1 MCIKRLT
8 IVAHEDVIKDILMDL
23 DLDQGD
29 TEVLYNVI
37 DASPEEGGLKMS
49 FFFNIP
55 GCDGDCC
62 RSNSGKVKKIPLPN
76 AGNAHLC
83 YDCFVAYSET
93 MLEAIWEGFPD
104 VDESSDL

>member
-49 FFFNIP
+49 
-55 GCDGDCC
+55 
-62 RSNSGKVKKIPLPN
+62 IPLPN